1 MADARTK
8 KPAMTGERTATPAPA
23 EAPERAPVR
32 APTEE
37 RLKSLRRR
45 VILVTG
51 NGKDP
56 MFEAGDLAVLDR
68 KSIGRRTLTR
78 LVERLAEAGAAGLVL
93 NDDVLSDVPLKERSS
108 LGDKL
113 PLLVMGPEWASTKLL
128 EPPSIPAPQRMSAF
142 LRSVLRGDEE
152 MLQAPDEFKL
162 ADPARVLVVTAHP
175 DELAPLPLKKL
186 EELVAAETI
195 IGDPQ
200 VQIVSIDGMV
210 AAILREFEDNM
221 DPEGMGR
228 AIIHR
233 ARSALLLSAIT
244 VGIGRAYPGLDGLR
258 RSYREALWSATATEL
273 LWGGDRVTAFRELG
287 IYGLLEPFVADSAS
301 ADTADVERLLEHD
314 RRNRGGLM
322 PTVETFFALGSV
334 GETAAAL
341 FVHRNTVTYRLRAV
355 RRITGLDVLGD
366 PDARLYLEVQIRL
379 ARLRGLLPA
388 RPPRPLRKV
397 AARRNR
403 S

>member
-1 MADARTK
+1 MADARTTK
-8 KPAMTGERTATPAPA
+8 KPAVTGEETAPA

-32 APTEE
+32 APVEE
-37 RLKSLRRR
+37 HPKSLRRR

-56 MFEAGDLAVLDR
+56 TFEAGDLAVLDR
-68 KSIGRRTLTR
+68 KSIGRRTITR
-78 LVERLAEAGAAGLVL
+78 LVERLAEAGAAGLVM
-93 NDDVLSDVPLKERSS
+93 NDDVLGDIPMKERAS
-108 LGDKL
+108 LGEKI

-128 EPPSIPAPQRMSAF
+128 EPPSIPAPQRMGAF
-142 LRSVLRGDEE
+142 LRAVLRGDEN
-152 MLQAPDEFKL
+152 MVKAPDEFKL
-162 ADPARVLVVTAHP
+162 ADPARALVVTAHP
-175 DELAPLPLKKL
+175 DELAPLPLRKL

-200 VQIVSIDGMV
+200 VQIVQIDGMV
-210 AAILREFEDNM
+210 AAILRDFEDTQ
-221 DPEGMGR
+221 DPDGMGR

-233 ARSALLLSAIT
+233 ARSALLLSSIT

-273 LWGGDRVTAFRELG
+273 LWGGDRVTSFRELG
-287 IYGLLEPFVADSAS
+287 IYGLLEPFVADSSS
-301 ADTADVERLLEHD
+301 ADTEDVERLLEHD

-379 ARLRGLLPA
+379 ARLRGVLPA
-388 RPPRPLRKV
+388 RPPRPLRK
-397 AARRNR
+397 AATRRSR